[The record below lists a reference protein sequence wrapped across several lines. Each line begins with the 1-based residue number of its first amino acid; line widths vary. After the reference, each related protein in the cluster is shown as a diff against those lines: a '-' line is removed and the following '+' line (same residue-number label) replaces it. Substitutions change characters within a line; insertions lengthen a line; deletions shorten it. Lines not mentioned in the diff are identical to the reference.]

1 MLYIIIIPN
10 IVKITHDD
18 IFKEPAEKSYFGDQR
33 SNLVFKVGH
42 LRLIKGNFQPVSGL
56 AFFIFILKIV
66 KHIFLSFL
74 ACTWSF
80 F

>member
-56 AFFIFILKIV
+56 AFLF
-66 KHIFLSFL
+66 SFQKYL
-74 ACTWSF
+74 NIYF
-80 F
+80 